1 MFCLTLRIPSTGI
14 TSQCQASFE
23 PGVGGLSA
31 SKFQSENE
39 LPGSKEIAKPVPQ
52 GSWVGSALHA
62 VLLWPLLRMECSWSC
77 QHWEDAWGQSV
88 LHSQL
93 SLGTSGQ
100 QLLCLKTSSIFS
112 HRLYVFCILLLLL
125 PHILTFPLLL
135 SAASLAYVPLA
146 ILNVIFASNACS

>member
-14 TSQCQASFE
+14 TSQCQANFE

-62 VLLWPLLRMECSWSC
+62 VLLWPLLRTERSWTC
-77 QHWEDAWGQSV
+77 QHWEDVWGQSV

-100 QLLCLKTSSIFS
+100 QLLCLKTSF
-112 HRLYVFCILLLLL
+112 HFKNN
-125 PHILTFPLLL
+125 
-135 SAASLAYVPLA
+135 
-146 ILNVIFASNACS
+146 LNIPAVLEMNY